1 MLIAL
6 FFLLELEIDIKKKAP
21 PPTFIYDFES
31 RLNLW
36 TMYKKSLDKSTIQ
49 IKFSTMDKMNI
60 VMYCAPFTSAMQ

>member
-1 MLIAL
+1 MYKNCYK
-6 FFLLELEIDIKKKAP
+6 EKRPP

-60 VMYCAPFTSAMQ
+60 GMYCAPFTSAMQ